1 MKNQLDD
8 EKLKCLNNKAFILNS
23 LKRHEESIKVDEM
36 ILKEYKNNH
45 ASLARSMHNYIKMGE
60 IEKAKSISEQLKSF
74 FPEQAEG
81 DYNELFCLLKEI
93 IFPVENIKSD
103 DVENQMQNK
112 EINKQQQS
120 GLTKMQRFKR
130 VMYLSFFLVVM
141 PVTVFVFAYYK
152 NIKFVYT
159 IFSSVRN
166 FLFLKEK

>member
-1 MKNQLDD
+1 
-8 EKLKCLNNKAFILNS
+8 
-23 LKRHEESIKVDEM
+23 M
-36 ILKEYKNNH
+36 ILKEHKNNH
-45 ASLARSMHNYIKMGE
+45 ASLARSMHNYIKLGE

-93 IFPVENIKSD
+93 ILPVENIKND

-112 EINKQQQS
+112 EIDKQQQS

-152 NIKFVYT
+152 NIKLVYK
-159 IFSSVRN
+159 IFSSVKN
-166 FLFLKEK
+166 ILFLKEK